1 MVPVVNK
8 DARTIA
14 DKLEKTMQVTIEIQD
29 RIEMNLG
36 RKLELDLRIADA
48 ESALVY
54 LQSLSRSQSQSKMGK

>member
-1 MVPVVNK
+1 MLLLFMVPVVNK

-36 RKLELDLRIADA
+36 RKLELDLRIADT

-54 LQSLSRSQSQSKMGK
+54 LQSL

>member
-8 DARTIA
+8 DAGTIA

-36 RKLELDLRIADA
+36 RKLELDLRIANT

-54 LQSLSRSQSQSKMGK
+54 LQSL

>member
-14 DKLEKTMQVTIEIQD
+14 DKLEKTMRVTIEIQD

-54 LQSLSRSQSQSKMGK
+54 LQSL

>member
-1 MVPVVNK
+1 MVPIVNK

-54 LQSLSRSQSQSKMGK
+54 LQNL

>member
-29 RIEMNLG
+29 RIEMNLD
-36 RKLELDLRIADA
+36 RKLELDLRIADT
-48 ESALVY
+48 ESVLVY
-54 LQSLSRSQSQSKMGK
+54 LQSR

>member
-1 MVPVVNK
+1 MVLVVNK

-54 LQSLSRSQSQSKMGK
+54 LQSL

>member
-8 DARTIA
+8 DAITIA
-14 DKLEKTMQVTIEIQD
+14 DKLEKTMRVTIEIQD

-54 LQSLSRSQSQSKMGK
+54 LQT

>member
-54 LQSLSRSQSQSKMGK
+54 LQSL

>member
-14 DKLEKTMQVTIEIQD
+14 DKLEKTMRVTIEIQD

-36 RKLELDLRIADA
+36 RKLELDLRIANT

-54 LQSLSRSQSQSKMGK
+54 LQSL

>member
-1 MVPVVNK
+1 MVPIVNK

-36 RKLELDLRIADA
+36 RKLELDLRIANT

-54 LQSLSRSQSQSKMGK
+54 LQSL

>member
-14 DKLEKTMQVTIEIQD
+14 DKLEKTMQVTIKIQD

-36 RKLELDLRIADA
+36 RKLELDLRIADT

-54 LQSLSRSQSQSKMGK
+54 LQSL